1 MNLAKRLL
9 LCAVFIL
16 RMTAPCLALEDTA
29 VAGQGMNTY
38 YGTES
43 QDCLSSETAIGD
55 LCADAARWASG
66 ADIAILCSGDIGG
79 NLIGG
84 DITYG
89 DCSRVFYDD
98 KSLAVVEITPAQLKD
113 LLETGVAH
121 MTMDEEQ
128 MIDREASAWGGFP
141 QISGFEF
148 SYDVAAMVGNRVHEI
163 RLDGVVLD
171 LTDVTT
177 PLKLCA
183 TADML
188 SGGWSYRDMG
198 GGEEVGMTLSEAL
211 FYYIQEQET
220 ITPPTELQR
229 ITPRGSKDDSLWNNL
244 KVTPLL
250 LVIAILVFAGG
261 RKWRYKQYHDFN
273 RF

>member
-1 MNLAKRLL
+1 
-9 LCAVFIL
+9 
-16 RMTAPCLALEDTA
+16 MTAPCLALEDTA
-29 VAGQGMNTY
+29 VAGRSMDTY

-43 QDCLSSETAIGD
+43 QDRLSSETAIGD

-89 DCSRVFYDD
+89 DCKRVFYED
-98 KSLAVVEITPAQLKD
+98 KALAVVEITPAQLKD
-113 LLETGVAH
+113 LLEAGVSH
-121 MTMDEEQ
+121 MALNEEV
-128 MIDREASAWGGFP
+128 MIDRDTSAWGGFP

-163 RLDGVVLD
+163 RLGGVTLD
-171 LTDVTT
+171 LTDATT
-177 PLKLCA
+177 PLRLCA
-183 TADML
+183 TEEML
-188 SGGWSYRDMG
+188 SGGWGYRDMG
-198 GGEEVGMTLSEAL
+198 GGEGADATLTEAL

-220 ITPPTELQR
+220 ITPPAELQR
-229 ITPRGSKDDSLWNNL
+229 ITPRGSKDDSLWSNL

-261 RKWRYKQYHDFN
+261 RKWRYKQYYDFN

>member
-1 MNLAKRLL
+1 
-9 LCAVFIL
+9 
-16 RMTAPCLALEDTA
+16 MTASCLALDDTA
-29 VAGQGMNTY
+29 VAGQGMDTY
-38 YGTES
+38 YGTET
-43 QDCLSSETAIGD
+43 QDGLSGETAIGD

-89 DCSRVFYDD
+89 DCKRVFYED
-98 KSLAVVEITPAQLKD
+98 KALAVVEVTPAQLKD
-113 LLETGVAH
+113 ILETGVSH
-121 MTMDEEQ
+121 MTLSEEE

-163 RLDGVVLD
+163 RMDGVVLD
-171 LTDVTT
+171 LTDASTL
-177 PLKLCA
+177 LKLCA
-183 TADML
+183 TAEML
-188 SGGWSYRDMG
+188 SGGWEYRDMG
-198 GGEEVGMTLSEAL
+198 GGGEVGMALSEAL
-211 FYYIQEQET
+211 FHYIEAQET
-220 ITPPTELQR
+220 VTPPAELQR
-229 ITPRGSKDDSLWNNL
+229 IIPRGSKDDSLWNNL